1 MIRSVMERV
10 IANGVLMEAYGLSC
24 DAKPTEGLLTGSKFT
39 EVDTGIEYLFD
50 EDSGAWTAINS
61 GNGKTG
67 IAAAAVT
74 LGTSLT
80 YTGSEQTQTV
90 STVKLGSTS
99 LTENTDYEVTDNKA
113 TDAGDYT
120 LKIIGKG
127 DYAGGVA
134 KLFTIAKADG
144 SVTPEDDSLS
154 LTVGTDGET
163 EITVVGDGELTAASD
178 DTSVATVSID
188 TDNDTITLIVVP
200 VSEGTATVTVTLSDD
215 ANYNGDSADI
225 AVTVVAA
232 DDSVS

>member
-10 IANGVLMEAYGLSC
+10 IAGGVLMEAYGLSS
-24 DAKPTEGLLTGSKFT
+24 DAKPADGFVTGSKFV

-50 EDSGAWTAINS
+50 EDSGTWTAINA

-67 IAAAAVT
+67 IAAATVT
-74 LGTSLT
+74 LGTALI
-80 YTGSEQTQTV
+80 YTGSEQTQAV

-99 LTENTDYEVTDNKA
+99 LTANTDYEVTDNKA

-134 KLFTIAKADG
+134 KAFTVAKADG
-144 SVTPEDDSLS
+144 SVTPEDDSFS

-163 EITVVGDGELTAASD
+163 EITVVGDGELTAESD
-178 DTSVATVSID
+178 DAGVVTVEIGTVD
-188 TDNDTITLIVVP
+188 GTTTLTAVP
-200 VSEGTATVTVTLSDD
+200 VAEGTATITVTLTDGN
-215 ANYNGDSADI
+215 NYNGATAEI
-225 AVTVVAA
+225 AVTVAVE
-232 DDSVS
+232 